1 MPDEQNW
8 RAQVRKGWIEM
19 AILAILWNGRVY
31 GLEIL
36 RLLEEESDLV
46 LAEGTIYPL
55 LNRLRKAGLVAAE
68 WEESDSG
75 HPRKYYS
82 LTAAGRRHCLWMA
95 KESAGFIRQM
105 NKLLKPV
112 LQEES

>member
-1 MPDEQNW
+1 MADQDNW

-19 AILAILWNGRVY
+19 AILAALWKGRVY

-36 RLLEEESDLV
+36 RRLEDESDLV
-46 LAEGTIYPL
+46 VTEGTIYPL
-55 LNRLRKAGLVAAE
+55 LNRLRKAGLVNAE
-68 WEESDSG
+68 WEESESG
-75 HPRKYYS
+75 HPRKYYA

-95 KESAGFIRQM
+95 RESVDFIRQM

-112 LQEES
+112 LQEEP